1 MSLNTLKILN
11 NVFSNPTWKLLLVVG
26 LLAFIACFIVK
37 GKKKAIPIVIC
48 VASIGI
54 YSVTAGIAGRAD
66 RMIGRMAGQ
75 DPVRISDGREDKVEF
90 SENTLFTLRVYE
102 PWIYESL
109 HYTLQNDGTLIV
121 LYYST
126 ELGREKLSE
135 EKMKQIRKVFSPEK
149 VYSMNIGKEDDRT
162 DGTSRYIVLY
172 DSDEN
177 QIEIGGYELK
187 GGDHFNSYFDKL
199 YELVQDDFTK
209 QWSDKVDECIRDNT
223 TYGERYLNTG
233 N

>member
-26 LLAFIACFIVK
+26 LLAFIACFVVK
-37 GKKKAIPIVIC
+37 EKKKAIPIVIC

-54 YSVTAGIAGRAD
+54 YSVTAGIAGSAD

-75 DPVRISDGREDKVEF
+75 DQIEF
-90 SENTLFTLRVYE
+90 SENTMFTLRVYE